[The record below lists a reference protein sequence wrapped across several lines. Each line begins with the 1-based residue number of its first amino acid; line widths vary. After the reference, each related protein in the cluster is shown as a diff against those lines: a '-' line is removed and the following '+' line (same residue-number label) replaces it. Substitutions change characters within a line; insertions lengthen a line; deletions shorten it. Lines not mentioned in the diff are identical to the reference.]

1 MRLHQSLLGVVQ
13 EDVCWYDH
21 QREDIAVDQGH
32 WELNAG
38 AAAGTGGLL
47 ALQQL

>member
-21 QREDIAVDQGH
+21 QREDIALDQGRG
-32 WELNAG
+32 ELEAG
-38 AAAGTGGLL
+38 GGAGTGRLL
-47 ALQQL
+47 AFHQL